1 MMGSTTLA
9 QATSFDAGRCKRMT
23 MPAMRRAGSRLLIAL
38 VLAMAAPLPSLAR
51 QRLDS
56 GFSTS
61 RFVYKA
67 EGKRLSEV
75 LVDFASSQGMPA
87 IVDPKLEGV
96 VSGNFDTT
104 PRAFLDALTRSYSLI
119 WYNDR
124 TALYFYPARAV
135 QTKVFRLKGYTTRQ
149 VKDFLSNLN
158 IGDTRYPVRVDE
170 GTSTLLVY
178 GPPRHVELLSMAI
191 ESLDASVMDSNGMQT
206 RVFPLRFA
214 SASDRNLG
222 TVTIPGVASV
232 LRALYGQGGK
242 PASQA
247 VSGGLSP
254 RSRSAKTAV
263 GSTEEPSAERKAQGL
278 GLPGIFGGAMSS
290 QPQDASAA
298 TTNNAAA
305 TGRDEGAQSTDRTDL
320 PSSFQADEGINAVVI
335 YGPGARMKEYEELIK
350 RLDVKPTLI
359 ELEAMI
365 IDVSTDTIDELG
377 IDWAA
382 SGVSGR
388 RSVSVSS
395 PASITSTAAGNGV
408 GVAPGSYTISTL
420 VADAGR
426 SLVTKIRALQ
436 GEGKARI
443 LSKPKVLGVA
453 NRPSTMSEK
462 REVNVRVAGNLEAR
476 LYAIDV
482 GTLLQVTP
490 QITSATGESLPQI
503 KLSLYIEDGTFE
515 DNVVDQVPVVK
526 RTEIRTEAHVREGE
540 SLLIG
545 GITIESDSKQEAGV
559 PGLSRIPGLGRLFR
573 WDSKRSSKLERMFL
587 ITPRVVEEE
596 PRYIEMPASDG
607 DTRRQIAPPPVAA
620 KASSPAASTPASTAA
635 PASTSAQPLV
645 PAAPSNQPGSAQRSA
660 GEAGTEQVI
669 DETVEGKKRHHRHHG
684 RRHHGRSH
692 PASETTDA
700 VPAGMSATMSSP
712 AQGKEGH

>member
-1 MMGSTTLA
+1 MRLGVHRRGAVLVVLLA
-9 QATSFDAGRCKRMT
+9 LILAA
-23 MPAMRRAGSRLLIAL
+23 AM
-38 VLAMAAPLPSLAR
+38 PLPSVAR
-51 QRLDS
+51 QRGDG
-56 GFSTS
+56 GFSNA

-67 EGKRLSEV
+67 ESKRLAEV

-104 PRAFLDALTRSYSLI
+104 PRAFLDALTRSYSLV

-135 QTKVFRLKGYTTRQ
+135 QTKVFRLKGYTTKQ
-149 VKDFLSNLN
+149 VRDFLANLN
-158 IGDTRYPVRVDE
+158 IGDARYPVRVDE
-170 GTSTLLVY
+170 ATSTLLVY

-191 ESLDASVMDSNGMQT
+191 ESLDASVMDNNGMQT

-214 SASDRNLG
+214 SASDRSLG
-222 TVTIPGVASV
+222 AVTVPGVASV

-242 PASQA
+242 PASQS

-254 RSRSAKTAV
+254 RSRPSKAPV
-263 GSTEEPSAERKAQGL
+263 GGAEEPSVERRAQGL
-278 GLPGIFGGAMSS
+278 GLPGIFGGGFSG
-290 QPQDASAA
+290 QQQDAGTATQGAGAA
-298 TTNNAAA
+298 Q
-305 TGRDEGAQSTDRTDL
+305 GREDAVLPTDRTDL

-335 YGPGARMKEYEELIK
+335 YGPGSRMKEYDELIR

-365 IDVSTDTIDELG
+365 IDVSSDTIEELG
-377 IDWAA
+377 IDWSASAA
-382 SGVSGR
+382 SGK
-388 RSVSVSS
+388 RSLSVSS
-395 PASITSTAAGNGV
+395 PAAIGGSGSGNGV
-408 GVAPGSYTISTL
+408 GVVPGSYTISTL

-426 SLVTKIRALQ
+426 SLVAKIRALQ

-453 NRPSTMSEK
+453 NRASTMSEK

-476 LYAIDV
+476 LFSIDV

-490 QITSATGESLPQI
+490 QITSALGEALPQI

-545 GITIESDSKQEAGV
+545 GITIESDNRQDAGV
-559 PGLSRIPGLGRLFR
+559 PGLSKLPGVGRLFR

-587 ITPRVVEEE
+587 ITPRVIEEE
-596 PRYIEMPASDG
+596 PRYTEVPTSAGLVYKQADVAPSGALAASG
-607 DTRRQIAPPPVAA
+607 TVAPPSSVPPSPPLSAPLNPKDVAGR
-620 KASSPAASTPASTAA
+620 TPDRE
-635 PASTSAQPLV
+635 Q
-645 PAAPSNQPGSAQRSA
+645 
-660 GEAGTEQVI
+660 TERVI
-669 DETVEGKKRHHRHHG
+669 EETVDSKKGSRRRHGHRHHG
-684 RRHHGRSH
+684 RGRQPSDAN
-692 PASETTDA
+692 ASA
-700 VPAGMSATMSSP
+700 PVGMSSTMSLP
-712 AQGKEGH
+712 AQRSNH